1 VFKSARLGA
10 WLDRRSGTAFV
21 LYASGAAFA
30 AYSCMYAFRKPF
42 AVGHFAGLEFLGMD
56 YKTLIVIAQVI
67 GYMLSKFL
75 GIRVIAELGRTRR
88 PLLLLVLIGSAEAA
102 LVLFAVVSP
111 PWNFVFLFLN
121 GIPLGMVWGVVF
133 SYLEGRRS
141 TDLMTLG
148 LCVSFIVASGFV
160 KTVGKWILGWGVSE
174 FAMPA
179 LAGALFFLPLLICAF
194 LLENLPPPSADDE
207 ALKTRRIPMSGAD
220 RKAFFT
226 AFFPGLIL
234 MIAAYLLLTAYR
246 DFRDNYMA
254 DIWEMLG
261 FGRSAAVFTATEVPV
276 AAGVLVLLA
285 LIMRVRDNYR
295 ALVINHLAVFGG
307 FVVVG
312 LATLLFQAGLLSAPV
327 WMALVG
333 FGLFLGYV
341 PFNGIIYDR
350 LIAVFRYPSNAGYL
364 IYVGDFVGYLASV
377 VVLGYKSFFQK
388 TASYYSFF
396 VAGSYVLSLVGSVL
410 TALSLAYFASR
421 RKAWPPGSP
430 AGRGS

>member
-1 VFKSARLGA
+1 MFKSARLGA

-333 FGLFLGYV
+333 FGLFMGYV

>member
-341 PFNGIIYDR
+341 PFNG
-350 LIAVFRYPSNAGYL
+350 
-364 IYVGDFVGYLASV
+364 
-377 VVLGYKSFFQK
+377 
-388 TASYYSFF
+388 T
-396 VAGSYVLSLVGSVL
+396 
-410 TALSLAYFASR
+410 
-421 RKAWPPGSP
+421 
-430 AGRGS
+430 